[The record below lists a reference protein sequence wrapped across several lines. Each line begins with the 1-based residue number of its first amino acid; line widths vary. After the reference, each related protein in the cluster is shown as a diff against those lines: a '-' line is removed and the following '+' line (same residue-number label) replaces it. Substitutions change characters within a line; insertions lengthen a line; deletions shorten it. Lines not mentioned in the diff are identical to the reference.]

1 MERRESD
8 REELDLQVEILME
21 DGAIMCTLINLSE
34 TGALLRIYPE
44 QNGTVTNDNLGE
56 DVNFVLK
63 QASTANR
70 EYTGEIIRLFYKDN
84 AEFIALRFWEK
95 YKELN

>member
-1 MERRESD
+1 MERREYN
-8 REELDLQVEILME
+8 REELGFQVEISTE
-21 DGAIMCTLINLSE
+21 DGTIMCTLINLSE
-34 TGALLRIYPE
+34 VGALLRINPE
-44 QNGTVTNDNLGE
+44 QKRTLTNDNLGE

-63 QASTANR
+63 QESAVDR

>member
-1 MERRESD
+1 MERRESN
-8 REELDLQVEILME
+8 REELGFQVEISME

-34 TGALLRIYPE
+34 VGALLRINPE
-44 QNGTVTNDNLGE
+44 QNGIPTNDNLGE

-63 QASTANR
+63 QASAVDR

>member
-1 MERRESD
+1 MERREYN
-8 REELDLQVEILME
+8 REELGFQVEISME
-21 DGAIMCTLINLSE
+21 DGTIMCTLINLSE
-34 TGALLRIYPE
+34 VGALLRINPE
-44 QNGTVTNDNLGE
+44 QKRTLTNDNLGE

-63 QASTANR
+63 QESAVDR

>member
-1 MERRESD
+1 MERRESN
-8 REELDLQVEILME
+8 REKLDLQVEISME
-21 DGAIMCTLINLSE
+21 DGAIMCTLIDLSE
-34 TGALLRIYPE
+34 VGALLRVTSE
-44 QNGTVTNDNLGE
+44 QKGIVTDDNLGE
-56 DVNFVLK
+56 DINFVLK
-63 QASTANR
+63 QASTAER